1 MSVDKKL
8 LHLRSNQANNYPT
21 GDKTLSGTPIMDYGE
36 IAINY
41 AHDNEFMSIRN
52 SDNKLV
58 LFKPWT
64 FIEQILKDN
73 ELVTASAL
81 TQIKNSCGFND
92 YGEYISSSS
101 THFISEAKSIT
112 EALNTLDSQIQLDY
126 DVLTESIN
134 ELTESVE
141 GSNKVTAAALTRL
154 KESCGFD
161 ENGNFNPNIEIL
173 NGVES
178 LGSAIEVIANDTQA
192 RLKNIQ
198 ATFDGYAKASSFNE
212 LKHNVEILEQNHI
225 ESELVTATALTQ
237 LKNSCGFN
245 DYGEYHPNSNTI
257 ISGCSNITE
266 AIDVLA
272 NTANNT
278 SDSLN
283 TRNLLLNT
291 NQGTRGWGF
300 SNNNVGTWGLST
312 VKEDGI
318 NCLRFKYDDNSEVT
332 NSTWEVFQY
341 QLRPE
346 LIESGKTYTFSF
358 DIKQI
363 RNASNEVGLRWQF
376 GVMNPNTNE
385 DSILYPLTP
394 HTYNVTQLNTWEH
407 ISITFTPTKSGTQDG
422 VQVIYLGVHYSLRG
436 LWSEFLIK
444 NLQLVEGED
453 CYNWNPAPED
463 IAKIIVDNDV
473 KAYVPD
479 VYYGEYYKPSDGYVQ
494 THTNNSKL
502 RTNKF
507 ITLGQFTSKFKWKSN
522 PGGTITVHSW
532 DSQGNYNGCLS
543 TGITANTLEYSWNL
557 VSSGDDAY
565 YAFDY
570 QSTNYGVSLLEGDL
584 KINIVYEY
592 AKKSEVNA
600 LNEQIEDIENNIA
613 VCSYVK
619 GGDATYTFDNSLY
632 NVSNNNLTRIIY
644 AVTGLKSGE
653 QITVSFDYEISGIDF
668 SAADSRISIQNH
680 ENWGY
685 TGFNF
690 IKTENGSGHHVHTMT
705 VPTNLTITEDTVTT
719 PYILLKYINGNANS
733 VIKISNFKIVKGDKE
748 YKNTVSLPDL
758 NYRIGYNKVTALNG
772 LVATKRMVYCEAS
785 ASHTYYPHSYD
796 LMPNGEEM
804 HILVKNVHAS
814 SNITISFSTNHIR
827 LSGDSITIKPGE
839 YAEIN
844 VLRIDQNYYI
854 RAI

>member
-1 MSVDKKL
+1 MSLDKHVK
-8 LHLRSNQANNYPT
+8 HLRSSQANNYPT

-36 IAINY
+36 LAINY
-41 AHDNEFMSIRN
+41 AANNEFISIKN

-58 LFKPWT
+58 LFKAWP
-64 FIEQILKDN
+64 FIEEVIKNN
-73 ELVTASAL
+73 ELVTAA
-81 TQIKNSCGFND
+81 
-92 YGEYISSSS
+92 
-101 THFISEAKSIT
+101 
-112 EALNTLDSQIQLDY
+112 ALN
-126 DVLTESIN
+126 
-134 ELTESVE
+134 
-141 GSNKVTAAALTRL
+141 KL

-161 ENGNFNPNIEIL
+161 ENGVYSPSASIL
-173 NGVES
+173 SGVTNVTN
-178 LGSAIEVIANDTQA
+178 AVDTIANTTSEIQENFESFVQDVYTFAEETWTAIDDTQTMIGDVEYEIGVIKDEYA
-192 RLKNIQ
+192 QKTALVELEKNI
-198 ATFDGYAKASSFNE
+198 AE
-212 LKHNVEILEQNHI
+212 LEQNHI
-225 ESELVTATALTQ
+225 ESESVTAAALTK
-237 LKNSCGFN
+237 LKNSSGFN
-245 DYGEYHPNSNTI
+245 IQGEYQPNNASI
-257 ISGCSNITE
+257 LSGCTNITD
-266 AIDVLA
+266 ALDVLA
-272 NTANNT
+272 DNAVNSNNSQKT
-278 SDSLN
+278 LN

-300 SNNNVGTWGLST
+300 SNNNIGTWGLST
-312 VKEDGI
+312 VKEDGV
-318 NCLRFKYDDNSEVT
+318 NCLRFKYNDNSEVT
-332 NSTWEVFQY
+332 NSTWEIFQY

-376 GVMNPNTNE
+376 GVMNPNANE

-394 HTYNVTQLNTWEH
+394 HTYNVTQLNEWQH
-407 ISITFTPTKSGTQDG
+407 IDITFTAIKGGTKDG
-422 VQVIYLGVHYSLRG
+422 VQVIYLGVHSSLRG
-436 LWSEFLIK
+436 LWSECLIK
-444 NLQLVEGED
+444 NLQLVEGEH

-463 IAKIIVDNDV
+463 IAKIIVDNDI

-507 ITLGQFTSKFKWKSN
+507 ITLGQFTCKFKWNSN

-532 DSQGNYNGCLS
+532 NSQGNYNGCLS

-557 VSSGDDAY
+557 VPSSNDAY

-570 QSTNYGVSLLEGDL
+570 QSTSASASLLNSDMTVN
-584 KINIVYEY
+584 INYEY
-592 AKKSEVNA
+592 AKQTEVNT
-600 LNEQIEDIENNIA
+600 LNEQIEDIENNRA

-619 GGDATYTFDNSLY
+619 GGDTTYIFDNSLY

-719 PYILLKYINGNANS
+719 PYILLRYINGNANS

>member
-81 TQIKNSCGFND
+81 TQIKDSCGFND
-92 YGEYISSSS
+92 YGEYISSNSS
-101 THFISEAKSIT
+101 HFISEAKSIT

-198 ATFDGYAKASSFNE
+198 ATFDDYAK
-212 LKHNVEILEQNHI
+212 
-225 ESELVTATALTQ
+225 ALTQ

-278 SDSLN
+278 
-283 TRNLLLNT
+283 
-291 NQGTRGWGF
+291 
-300 SNNNVGTWGLST
+300 V
-312 VKEDGI
+312 
-318 NCLRFKYDDNSEVT
+318 
-332 NSTWEVFQY
+332 
-341 QLRPE
+341 
-346 LIESGKTYTFSF
+346 
-358 DIKQI
+358 
-363 RNASNEVGLRWQF
+363 
-376 GVMNPNTNE
+376 
-385 DSILYPLTP
+385 
-394 HTYNVTQLNTWEH
+394 
-407 ISITFTPTKSGTQDG
+407 
-422 VQVIYLGVHYSLRG
+422 
-436 LWSEFLIK
+436 
-444 NLQLVEGED
+444 
-453 CYNWNPAPED
+453 
-463 IAKIIVDNDV
+463 
-473 KAYVPD
+473 
-479 VYYGEYYKPSDGYVQ
+479 
-494 THTNNSKL
+494 
-502 RTNKF
+502 
-507 ITLGQFTSKFKWKSN
+507 
-522 PGGTITVHSW
+522 
-532 DSQGNYNGCLS
+532 
-543 TGITANTLEYSWNL
+543 NTL
-557 VSSGDDAY
+557 
-565 YAFDY
+565 
-570 QSTNYGVSLLEGDL
+570 
-584 KINIVYEY
+584 
-592 AKKSEVNA
+592 
-600 LNEQIEDIENNIA
+600 NERIEDIENNRA

-785 ASHTYYPHSYD
+785 ASHAYYPHSYD